1 MSTISDTEKPH
12 LFYNESPCCKTILRL
27 IDQQSANNNYIY
39 HDVTN
44 PEVFNRL
51 PASFTTVP
59 ILIVKGIKT
68 PLLGKE
74 VYNWIETQKY
84 INLTTNNI
92 NKLSDP
98 EFYVDPTIGKTEA
111 GNFSAIRDQDDKK
124 MAPDVLYCEDFDKEY
139 VTGNMKKRYIDK
151 RINSELQKQKME
163 SLLTSRN
170 EDLNAI
176 LNANKEF

>member
-1 MSTISDTEKPH
+1 MSSVSDTQKPH

-27 IDQQSANNNYIY
+27 INQQNTNDDYIY

-44 PEVFNRL
+44 PEVFNKL
-51 PASFTTVP
+51 PPSFTTVP
-59 ILIVKGIKT
+59 ILVVKGIKT

-74 VYNWIETQKY
+74 VYNWIETQKF
-84 INLTTNNI
+84 INITTNNI
-92 NKLSDP
+92 TKLSNP
-98 EFYVDPTIGKTEA
+98 EFYVDPTNGKTES

-124 MAPDVLYCEDFDKEY
+124 MAPGVLYCEDFDKQS
-139 VTGNMKKRYIDK
+139 VTENMNKRYIDK

-163 SLLTSRN
+163 SLLASRN

>member
-1 MSTISDTEKPH
+1 MSAISESDRPH
-12 LFYNESPCCKTILRL
+12 LFYNESPCCKKILSL
-27 IDQQSANNNYIY
+27 ISEQGAETNYIY

-44 PEVFNRL
+44 PDVFARL

-68 PLLGKE
+68 PLIGKE

-92 NKLSDP
+92 NQLSDP
-98 EFYVDPTIGKTEA
+98 DFYVDPTIGRVTT
-111 GNFSAIRDQDDKK
+111 GHFSAIRDQDDKK
-124 MAPDVLYCEDFDKEY
+124 MDPTLLYVEDFDKQK
-139 VTGNMKKRYIDK
+139 VTDNMQKRYIDK
-151 RINSELQKQKME
+151 KINSELQKQKLDM
-163 SLLTSRN
+163 LLASRN